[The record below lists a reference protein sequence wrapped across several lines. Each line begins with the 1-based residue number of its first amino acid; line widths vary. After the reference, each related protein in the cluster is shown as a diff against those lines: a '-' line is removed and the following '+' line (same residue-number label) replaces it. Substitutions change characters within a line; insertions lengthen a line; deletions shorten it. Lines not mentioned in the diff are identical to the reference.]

1 MDLSRVIV
9 GQVVTEKAE
18 AQKANRT
25 YTIHVA
31 PQATKVD
38 IKAALKHYYD
48 VDAVNVRVIN
58 TVPKYRTF
66 GRGRSQMQKRA
77 RFKKA
82 LITLDAKSK
91 ALDIA
96 SFKS

>member
-1 MDLSRVIV
+1 MDLTRVIV

-18 AQKANRT
+18 LQKANRT
-25 YTIHVA
+25 YTLHVD

-38 IKAALKHYYD
+38 IKAALKKYYD
-48 VDAVNVRVIN
+48 VDAVSVRVMK
-58 TVPKYRTF
+58 TLPKYRSF
-66 GRGRSQMQKRA
+66 GRGRQMQKRA

-82 LITLDAKSK
+82 LVTLDAKSK